1 MTPHRRRTML
11 LAVKV
16 LLAAGLLAWVL
27 SGVHWRDYVVGTDGR
42 TYAVLAERPATAE
55 RPAELVVARGVLGWR
70 RSRTASAGEFQPIS
84 GTAQVRR
91 PGFAT
96 TIANVRVPLL
106 LAAFAAYLGNMVIIS
121 MRWWLL
127 LRVVD
132 IRISPWEALRLSFL
146 GTYFSTVVPG
156 TVSGDLVK
164 AYYAAKHTP
173 AKAAALVSVFMD
185 RAMGLTE
192 LTLMAS
198 VMLGVVYLANLAPRE
213 TLHLPAILLAV
224 MAVGLAAALAFL
236 FSRSLRHKLH
246 LDRVYNR
253 LPLAGHLAV
262 AGRAIRQYR
271 GNVRRLVEA
280 MGVTLVGQTL
290 WIGSMV
296 LASRSLSLATSW
308 TSFFLYVPLIYTI
321 ASVPLT
327 PGGLGLVEKFFV
339 VFFATGTVSASE
351 VVALALLV
359 RLIPMFWSVPG
370 AVVAVTGARVPP
382 AGDIQAELGL
392 QKAPANGRGGS

>member
-1 MTPHRRRTML
+1 MTPSRRKSIL
-11 LAVKV
+11 VAVKV

-27 SGVHWRDYVVGTDGR
+27 SGVHWQDYAVGTDGHS
-42 TYAVLAERPATAE
+42 YAVLASRPATTG
-55 RPAELVVARGVLGWR
+55 RPAELEVASGVLWWR
-70 RSRTASAGEFQPIS
+70 RSRVASAGEFQPIP

-96 TIANVRVPLL
+96 TVANVKLPLL
-106 LAAFAAYLGNMVIIS
+106 IAAFAVYLVNMVVIS

-132 IRISPWEALRLSFL
+132 IRISPWEAVRLSFL
-146 GTYFSTVVPG
+146 GVYFSTVVPG

-192 LTLMAS
+192 LTLMA
-198 VMLGVVYLANLAPRE
+198 LGVLAVVCTAHLAPLE
-213 TLHLPAILLAV
+213 TLRLPAILLAGL
-224 MAVGLAAALAFL
+224 AGGLAASFAFL
-236 FSRSLRHKLH
+236 FFPPLRHKLR
-246 LDRVYNR
+246 LDRLYNR
-253 LPLAGHLAV
+253 FPLAGHLAA

-271 GNVRRLVEA
+271 GNVRRLAEA
-280 MGVTLVGQTL
+280 LGITLIGQTL

-296 LASRSLSLATSW
+296 LVGWSLSLSTNW
-308 TSFFLYVPLIYTI
+308 TSYYLYVPLIFTI
-321 ASVPLT
+321 AAVPLT

-351 VVALALLV
+351 VVALALLA
-359 RLIPMFWSVPG
+359 RLMPMFWSVPG
-370 AVVAVTGARVPP
+370 AVVAVTGAKVPP
-382 AGDIQAELGL
+382 VTDIQAELGL
-392 QKAPANGRGGS
+392 EDTPTGGQARP